1 MKWLHYSKDLVEP
14 SKAHSTDAGYD
25 CYLLNDLSIGGFE
38 CAVVGL
44 GFGMKLKKDECA
56 QIILRS
62 SIAMQ
67 NLIANNCPI
76 DCGYTGEIHLILHNL
91 SSNTLKFKKGERICQ
106 LVIYKIPKSYG
117 ESNRNDGAFGSS
129 GK

>member
-1 MKWLHYSKDLVEP
+1 MKWLYYSKDLIKP
-14 SKAHSTDAGYD
+14 SKAHANDAGYD
-25 CYLLNDLSIGGFE
+25 CYLLNDLSINSLE
-38 CAVVGL
+38 CSVVSL
-44 GFGMKLKKDECA
+44 GFGVHLKKDECA

-62 SIAMQ
+62 SIAKQ

-91 SSNTLKFKKGERICQ
+91 SRNTMKFKKGERICQ

-117 ESNRNDGAFGSS
+117 VSNRKNGAFGSS